1 MEIYTFSDV
10 SDSSDRT
17 DRRNKSI
24 DFYAKILDEYNFI
37 DPNNM
42 INFYTKSSQNFDLL
56 KKLKDIESYR
66 NLSLK
71 SIFEE
76 KAEIFIFLLT
86 RNYCDSSLFDK
97 NLRKARGMK
106 KIILLVFLEEGI
118 SIEKTYA
125 YMSINE
131 ILTSVT
137 RISTGLTQYIFL
149 LDGYFRGERPIQY
162 SFYED
167 LDFGSELG
175 ELMKCIYKK
184 LNITDNVGVTLVFI
198 CKFYP
203 AFFVFLV

>member
-1 MEIYTFSDV
+1 
-10 SDSSDRT
+10 
-17 DRRNKSI
+17 
-24 DFYAKILDEYNFI
+24 
-37 DPNNM
+37 
-42 INFYTKSSQNFDLL
+42 
-56 KKLKDIESYR
+56 
-66 NLSLK
+66 
-71 SIFEE
+71 
-76 KAEIFIFLLT
+76 
-86 RNYCDSSLFDK
+86 
-97 NLRKARGMK
+97 
-106 KIILLVFLEEGI
+106 LEEGI

>member
-1 MEIYTFSDV
+1 M
-10 SDSSDRT
+10 
-17 DRRNKSI
+17 
-24 DFYAKILDEYNFI
+24 
-37 DPNNM
+37 
-42 INFYTKSSQNFDLL
+42 KSSQNFDLL
-56 KKLKDIESYR
+56 KKLKDIEAYR

-106 KIILLVFLEEGI
+106 NIILIVFLEEGI

-137 RISTGLTQYIFL
+137 RISTGVTQYIFL

-167 LDFGSELG
+167 LDALFNRSIQRGKHFYMDQNSIYFELISSSSCYPSFY
-175 ELMKCIYKK
+175 EEESPILMNCEIISNQEVLINYS
-184 LNITDNVGVTLVFI
+184 LDL
-198 CKFYP
+198 P
-203 AFFVFLV
+203 